1 MRNGVGGSAINC
13 SAMRTLRSALLL
25 LAAPMVLSAC
35 PAPGGPKLAQLHLA
49 CGGTEL
55 TGATEPPATGMAC
68 PPGSQVSFSFDNEGS
83 YPFVTVF
90 AVTRDNIVFFLPSDE
105 NGQSVAINPTGKG
118 VPLPGAFTL
127 PPKTRDVMALFTK
140 EPLKAKDVAQHTRD
154 VTLAQLPGTEIRVR
168 ISREV
173 GPLE

>member
-1 MRNGVGGSAINC
+1 MRN
-13 SAMRTLRSALLL
+13 LRPALLL
-25 LAAPMVLSAC
+25 LATPLLLVAC

-55 TGATEPPATGMAC
+55 TGATEPPPTGMAC
-68 PPGSQVSFSFDNEGS
+68 PPGSQVSFNYDNEGS

-90 AVTRDNIVFFLPSDE
+90 AVTRDNIVFFFPADDS
-105 NGQSVAINPTGKG
+105 GQSVSINPTGKG
-118 VPLPGAFTL
+118 VALPGTFTL

-168 ISREV
+168 LSREV